1 MTRTTRTGR
10 PAAVAGT
17 VAAIS
22 IATALL
28 AGCSHG
34 SSGVTKAASA
44 APAKGAVA
52 NSAPKADTIANDPA
66 ARPSV
71 SMPDCHSTT
80 SGWTAGGTATN
91 STAKAT
97 TFTIV
102 VSFTTKQSTVITRG
116 QTKVTV
122 KPGETKNWTA
132 SANFAKTKDV
142 QCVLRGVSD
151 S

>member
-1 MTRTTRTGR
+1 MTRTTKAGR
-10 PAAVAGT
+10 STTVAGAVLAIG
-17 VAAIS
+17 VAS
-22 IATALL
+22 ALL

-34 SSGVTKAASA
+34 PSGQSKTTAGASTGTKA
-44 APAKGAVA
+44 VA
-52 NSAPKADTIANDPA
+52 TVPKADTIANDPK

-71 SMPDCHSTT
+71 SMPTCHATS

-91 STAKAT
+91 STAKST

-116 QTKVTV
+116 QTTVAV
-122 KPGETKNWTA
+122 KPGQTKSWTA

-151 S
+151 N

>member
-1 MTRTTRTGR
+1 MTRIRKTGR
-10 PAAVAGT
+10 STAVAAT
-17 VAAIS
+17 VAAIGL
-22 IATALL
+22 TAVLT
-28 AGCSHG
+28 GCSHD
-34 SSGVTKAASA
+34 SNHSTAKTAAAASGTTKAITT
-44 APAKGAVA
+44 V
-52 NSAPKADTIANDPA
+52 PKADNIVNDPK

-71 SMPDCHSTT
+71 SMPTCHATT

-91 STAKAT
+91 STAKPT

-116 QTKVTV
+116 QTKVAV
-122 KPGETKNWTA
+122 KPGQTKNWTA

>member
-1 MTRTTRTGR
+1 MAPTTKAGR
-10 PAAVAGT
+10 SSAVAGT
-17 VAAIS
+17 VIAIGVAS
-22 IATALL
+22 ALL

-34 SSGVTKAASA
+34 SSGPAKTTAATTKAATT
-44 APAKGAVA
+44 V
-52 NSAPKADTIANDPA
+52 PKADTIANDPK

-71 SMPDCHSTT
+71 SMPNCHSTS

-91 STAKAT
+91 STDKST

-116 QTKVTV
+116 QTKVAV
-122 KPGETKNWTA
+122 KPGQTKSWTA

-151 S
+151 N

>member
-1 MTRTTRTGR
+1 MTPTPKNARST
-10 PAAVAGT
+10 AVART
-17 VAAIS
+17 VVAIGVAS
-22 IATALL
+22 ALL

-34 SSGVTKAASA
+34 SSGQAKTTAGASTGTKA
-44 APAKGAVA
+44 VTTV
-52 NSAPKADTIANDPA
+52 PKAATIANDPK

-71 SMPDCHSTT
+71 SMPDCHSTS

-91 STAKAT
+91 STATAT

-116 QTKVTV
+116 QTKVAV
-122 KPGETKNWTA
+122 KPGQTKSWTA

-142 QCVLRGVSD
+142 QCVLRGVAD
-151 S
+151 N